1 MRTHADVL
9 VVGAGP
15 VGLLLAAELSRDGVD
30 VLLIDRLAT
39 RSFFSKALGVTSR
52 TLEIFDDLGIA
63 HDAIDVGVW
72 LRGIASFT
80 DGAPGPAMDI
90 PADLPFDILSLAQ
103 FDTERVLRGRMFRFS
118 RGAPGQPDSASL
130 VAIPVHGS
138 PRRYRLSSVLPDGA
152 SSPGAEVAPTLEQV
166 TATMASLLP
175 HGTVLSSLHWS
186 SVYRGSHRIVP
197 AYSRGRVLLASDAA
211 HIHPPVGGQG
221 MNTGLQD
228 AHGLAW
234 RLGLA
239 SRGLAAAGLFDSYNV
254 ERRAVGLDVVE
265 NTSRALNEVL
275 AQRVQ
280 LPGVRET
287 QLLISYR
294 GSAIVRDERKDA
306 AAATLAAGDRAP
318 DAGQLRRDCVGRAI
332 RLHERLGRGRHV
344 LFGYL
349 ADDAATADMLADLL
363 GLLKAAFGNLAGGFA
378 IAPPGH
384 VPPERDDLP
393 ILRRRRGRVRRRV

>member
-1 MRTHADVL
+1 
-9 VVGAGP
+9 
-15 VGLLLAAELSRDGVD
+15 
-30 VLLIDRLAT
+30 
-39 RSFFSKALGVTSR
+39 
-52 TLEIFDDLGIA
+52 
-63 HDAIDVGVW
+63 
-72 LRGIASFT
+72 
-80 DGAPGPAMDI
+80 
-90 PADLPFDILSLAQ
+90 
-103 FDTERVLRGRMFRFS
+103 
-118 RGAPGQPDSASL
+118 
-130 VAIPVHGS
+130 
-138 PRRYRLSSVLPDGA
+138 
-152 SSPGAEVAPTLEQV
+152 
-166 TATMASLLP
+166 
-175 HGTVLSSLHWS
+175 
-186 SVYRGSHRIVP
+186 
-197 AYSRGRVLLASDAA
+197 
-211 HIHPPVGGQG
+211 

-239 SRGLAAAGLFDSYNV
+239 SRGLAAAGLFNSYNV

-265 NTSRALNEVL
+265 NTSRALDEVL

-384 VPPERDDLP
+384 VPAERDDLP
-393 ILRRRRGRVRRRV
+393 ILVDAAGEFAAAYEAEPGMAWLIRPDGHIGWCSPAPSLAGLRGFLTMIVRAPLPKV